1 MGARDDDDD
10 AWRIRLDRSIG
21 GRMLHVTTPRSFA
34 ILRCAKIKTMGN
46 MGASLQHTFR
56 ERDTPNAD
64 DRRTPDNTVLVGGD
78 TSRAVLDAWKDRA
91 PEKIRSNAVHG
102 LEYFVGGSPEALKAM
117 SREEQDAYFTDALDW
132 LKARHGAENVLSAVI
147 HRDESTPHMTV
158 MTIPLDERG
167 KLNARALVGSR
178 QQLSAMQTD
187 FAERVGK
194 THGLERG
201 LQGSPARHER
211 VQRAYAHLTDP
222 DAAVSLPE
230 RRRGAILGLGGETE
244 AEWRERASQNV
255 SDALRG
261 IQAARHRE
269 NRAHAVELFTLK
281 QQVTGTP
288 KMREEVSNLQ
298 YQNRKLQ
305 RELKTTETRAE
316 LIAKENRR
324 LRAVQDGMVAGGRA
338 FAKEK
343 GLDEKALVARLQTA
357 AKEALDAFDA
367 PATKPAVKAKAATRT
382 RVTPQAKAAV
392 EAAAHAPKKK
402 PAVQQQVRDEHVA
415 ERRIKPKD
423 DAWDD
428 GH

>member
-1 MGARDDDDD
+1 
-10 AWRIRLDRSIG
+10 
-21 GRMLHVTTPRSFA
+21 
-34 ILRCAKIKTMGN
+34 
-46 MGASLQHTFR
+46 
-56 ERDTPNAD
+56 
-64 DRRTPDNTVLVGGD
+64 
-78 TSRAVLDAWKDRA
+78 
-91 PEKIRSNAVHG
+91 
-102 LEYFVGGSPEALKAM
+102 
-117 SREEQDAYFTDALDW
+117 
-132 LKARHGAENVLSAVI
+132 
-147 HRDESTPHMTV
+147 MTV

-167 KLNARALVGSR
+167 TLNARAIVGSR

-230 RRRGAILGLGGETE
+230 RRRGAILGIGGETE
-244 AEWRERASQNV
+244 AEWRERASQDV

-261 IQAARHRE
+261 VQAARHRE

-305 RELKTTETRAE
+305 RELKATETRAE

-324 LRAVQDGMVAGGRA
+324 LRAVQEGMVAGGRA

-367 PATKPAVKAKAATRT
+367 PAAKSVVKVKAPTKTRI
-382 RVTPQAKAAV
+382 TPQTKATVV
-392 EAAAHAPKKK
+392 EAVAHASKRK
-402 PAVQQQVRDEHVA
+402 PVVQEQVRDEPAA
-415 ERRIKPKD
+415 EQRIKPKD

>member
-1 MGARDDDDD
+1 MDAR
-10 AWRIRLDRSIG
+10 G
-21 GRMLHVTTPRSFA
+21 T
-34 ILRCAKIKTMGN
+34 
-46 MGASLQHTFR
+46 
-56 ERDTPNAD
+56 
-64 DRRTPDNTVLVGGD
+64 
-78 TSRAVLDAWKDRA
+78 
-91 PEKIRSNAVHG
+91 
-102 LEYFVGGSPEALKAM
+102 
-117 SREEQDAYFTDALDW
+117 
-132 LKARHGAENVLSAVI
+132 
-147 HRDESTPHMTV
+147 
-158 MTIPLDERG
+158 
-167 KLNARALVGSR
+167 LNARAIVGNR

-230 RRRGAILGLGGETE
+230 RRRGAILGIGGETE
-244 AEWRERASQNV
+244 AEWRERASQDV

-261 IQAARHRE
+261 VQAARHRE

-288 KMREEVSNLQ
+288 KMQKELSNLQ
-298 YQNRKLQ
+298 HENSRLQ
-305 RELKTTETRAE
+305 RELKATETRAE

-324 LRAVQDGMVAGGRA
+324 LRAVQDGLVAGGKA

-367 PATKPAVKAKAATRT
+367 PAAKPVVKAKAATRT

-392 EAAAHAPKKK
+392 EAVSHAPKKK
-402 PAVQQQVRDEHVA
+402 PVVHEQVRDEPAA